1 MNTEQTSKNVFMYK
15 ENQPG
20 RVKKSLK
27 LCGMDSY
34 PNRYV
39 LLNVLGT
46 VTVKSCESDRSGSV
60 LQRLNTYLRA

>member
-1 MNTEQTSKNVFMYK
+1 
-15 ENQPG
+15 
-20 RVKKSLK
+20 
-27 LCGMDSY
+27 MDSY

-46 VTVKSCESDRSGSV
+46 VTVTSCESERSGSV